1 MASMYQNL
9 PSNRCSVQNSV
20 LVRTVLGYAYQK
32 HFIFGEHEMKSSP
45 LDDKKPIKFLKDDFD
60 YVTRSEELDFN
71 RIFRI
76 RVSPRLHYLKFI
88 LGLQL

>member
-32 HFIFGEHEMKSSP
+32 HFIFGEHEMKSSL
-45 LDDKKPIKFLKDDFD
+45 LDDKKPIKGF
-60 YVTRSEELDFN
+60 
-71 RIFRI
+71 
-76 RVSPRLHYLKFI
+76 
-88 LGLQL
+88 